1 MHIHRKSLRISP
13 ETLGRMIDEDFSL
26 LKLTRKTGKGGCFL
40 QMCRHPMQSNKEHK
54 DSGNMTKSKE
64 QNVSPA
70 TNLKEIEIYIFLN
83 NSKSS
88 LKSSVTY
95 KRIQIYK

>member
-1 MHIHRKSLRISP
+1 
-13 ETLGRMIDEDFSL
+13 MIDEDFSL
-26 LKLTRKTGKGGCFL
+26 LKLTRKNWERWLFSSNVQT
-40 QMCRHPMQSNKEHK
+40 PMQSNKEHK

>member
-1 MHIHRKSLRISP
+1 
-13 ETLGRMIDEDFSL
+13 MIDEDFSL
-26 LKLTRKTGKGGCFL
+26 LKLIRKNWERWLFSSNVQT
-40 QMCRHPMQSNKEHK
+40 PMQSNKEHK

>member
-1 MHIHRKSLRISP
+1 
-13 ETLGRMIDEDFSL
+13 MIDEDFSL
-26 LKLTRKTGKGGCFL
+26 LKLTRKNWERWLFSSNVQTL
-40 QMCRHPMQSNKEHK
+40 MQSNKEHK